1 MRLAVLASLALLGCG
16 PRVGPS
22 VDPVSAASVAVGD
35 QLQVLVHGSSP
46 DGAVS
51 FDFLA
56 PDLADLKTRAHPAT
70 LTNYAEGEAVFR
82 WRPIAGDVGPHEIDL
97 LATGNG
103 VTTLVAFVVDVTPG
117 SGAPPVFRE
126 PTGDGTTL
134 ELARGPCADVDVLVD
149 DVDQVEVELSLA
161 PPLVD
166 NALLDPRG
174 PNAAILRF
182 CPSDAQ
188 VTAGLVYPLTLAAS
202 DGAHDVLKP
211 YTIVVRPAPMV
222 NCTTMPPTVI
232 TQPLGDITTA
242 GGLHVQARFLDDVGV
257 VGGRVLWTNV
267 PPDDPGHPD
276 FGTFFAV
283 EMKRGTGDARN
294 GTWDG
299 WLPNPV
305 VASPPG
311 TSQTVWYVVA
321 AADDDLP
328 WGCAHQVVSPPQG
341 AYSFVVTRP

>member
-1 MRLAVLASLALLGCG
+1 MRPLVLASLALLGCG

-22 VDPVSAASVAVGD
+22 VDPIGAATVAVGGD
-35 QLQVLVHGSSP
+35 LQVPVHGSSP

-51 FDFLA
+51 FDFAA
-56 PDLADLKTRAHPAT
+56 PDLPDLKTRAHPAT

-82 WRPIAGDVGPHEIDL
+82 FQPRADDVGSHEIDL
-97 LATGNG
+97 AATGNG
-103 VTTLVAFVVDVTPG
+103 VTSTVPFVVTVTPG
-117 SGAPPVFRE
+117 TGAPPVFRE

-134 ELARGPCADVDVLVD
+134 ELSRGPCADVDVLVED
-149 DVDQVEVELSLA
+149 ADQVEVMLSLA
-161 PPLVD
+161 PPLAD
-166 NALLDPRG
+166 NATLDPRG

-188 VTAGLVYPLTLAAS
+188 VQASLVYPLTLAAS
-202 DGAHDVLKP
+202 DGAHEVLKP

-222 NCTTMPPTVI
+222 TCTGAPPTIV
-232 TQPLGDITTA
+232 THPLGDVTTTSS
-242 GGLHVQARFLDDVGV
+242 LHVQAKLLDDVGV

-267 PPDDPGHPD
+267 APDDPQNPD

-283 EMKRGTGDARN
+283 EMKRASGDAKD
-294 GTWDG
+294 GGWDG

-311 TSQTVWYVVA
+311 TVEQVWYAVVA
-321 AADDDLP
+321 LDDDPP
-328 WGCAHQVVSPPQG
+328 WGCAQQTISPPQG
-341 AYSFVVTRP
+341 AYTFLVTRP